1 MQQFRA
7 WVTGVCLAL
16 VLGMGGAVQAA
27 SLQLS
32 PTSLSLPAG
41 QRAGALVLRNTGR
54 APVTAQIRAFS
65 WQQDAQGKDVLTPTA
80 ALIVSPP
87 MVRLDAGAEQQFRVI
102 RAQAAAGGEQAYRLW
117 IDELPPPGAAP
128 GKGIQFLL
136 RHSVPVFLNSE
147 ENPDARLRWRVMA
160 SDKGGAEL
168 EVRNEGPV
176 HAQLSIMR
184 VQPRAGGRDIPISN
198 GLFAYVLPGHV
209 IRRPLPVSLQ
219 ALRQGQFIAVVNAH
233 ETRPPLEF
241 VP

>member
-7 WVTGVCLAL
+7 WVTGVCFAL

-32 PTSLSLPAG
+32 STSLSLPAG

-102 RAQAAAGGEQAYRLW
+102 RAQTAGGVNRPTACGSTNCHR
-117 IDELPPPGAAP
+117 
-128 GKGIQFLL
+128 
-136 RHSVPVFLNSE
+136 
-147 ENPDARLRWRVMA
+147 
-160 SDKGGAEL
+160 
-168 EVRNEGPV
+168 
-176 HAQLSIMR
+176 R
-184 VQPRAGGRDIPISN
+184 VQHRARASS
-198 GLFAYVLPGHV
+198 FCCA
-209 IRRPLPVSLQ
+209 
-219 ALRQGQFIAVVNAH
+219 
-233 ETRPPLEF
+233 TRCRCS
-241 VP
+241 